1 MLGKNFFHKI
11 TTSFTAVAILLVYS
25 MVALAVPG
33 DLTGEITVSGT
44 VTVNGQP
51 TVSNSTIT
59 SGSTIVTGAGS
70 SAVISLGK
78 VGRVELQ
85 ENSNMV
91 LSFSPSGIVA
101 IVSSGTARMANGV
114 GIATTVSTRDATV
127 IADSSQA
134 NNFQVGLAGTY
145 TYVNVTSGNV
155 TMREGSTDR
164 QVAAGS
170 SATAGEVGQTG
181 CEPCLRPGSAPPL
194 NFAGW
199 GWFALLGLGAAG
211 AAILLGTRESK
222 KRPGGGTTVIV
233 SPVD

>member
-1 MLGKNFFHKI
+1 
-11 TTSFTAVAILLVYS
+11 

-44 VTVNGQP
+44 VTVNGQT
-51 TVSNSTIT
+51 TVSNSTVT
-59 SGSTIVTGAGS
+59 SGSTIVTAAGS

-78 VGRVELQ
+78 VGRIELQ

-91 LSFSPSGIVA
+91 LNFSASGIVA
-101 IVSSGTARMANGV
+101 IISSGKAHVANGTGV
-114 GIATTVSTRDATV
+114 SATISTKDATV
-127 IADSSQA
+127 IADATQS
-134 NNFQVGLAGTY
+134 NNFQVGIDGTY

-155 TMREGSTDR
+155 TMREGTNDR

-181 CEPCLRPGSAPPL
+181 CEPCLRPGSAPAL
-194 NFAGW
+194 RFGGW

-211 AAILLGTRESK
+211 AAILLGTRDSK
-222 KRPGGGTTVIV
+222 KRAGGGTTVIV
-233 SPVD
+233 SPVR